1 VGVTPS
7 GNNGRLQTITVPIPT
22 NYTCQDSSQTGCW
35 FRVNFSFPGV
45 TVNDISTWSASI
57 LGDPVRIV
65 Q

>member
-1 VGVTPS
+1 
-7 GNNGRLQTITVPIPT
+7 
-22 NYTCQDSSQTGCW
+22 
-35 FRVNFSFPGV
+35 VNFSFPGV